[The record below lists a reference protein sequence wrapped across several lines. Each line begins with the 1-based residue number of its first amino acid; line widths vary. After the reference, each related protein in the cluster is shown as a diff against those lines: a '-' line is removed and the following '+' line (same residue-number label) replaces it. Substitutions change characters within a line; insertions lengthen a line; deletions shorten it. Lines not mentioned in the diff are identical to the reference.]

1 MTADFISRGRS
12 LLLLT
17 ALLVLYLLFWPV
29 AIDPVA
35 WNAPRNEGLTGSFAP
50 NDVLASARIIDLGA
64 HEGPEDIAG
73 GPDSLIYAST
83 ANGDIIR
90 FQADGQGL
98 ETFVNVGGRP
108 LGLEFDQAGN
118 LLVANSMLGLQRVS
132 PAGEIEL
139 LFDRTDNHPF
149 VYPNDVAVATNG
161 KIYVT
166 QSTSKF
172 TPQNSG
178 SLYDASLLDILE
190 HGGHG
195 DVFEYNPA
203 TGLAKSIM
211 QGINYANGIAISN
224 DQQYLLI
231 VELASYRVWRYWL
244 QGANAGSREIIME
257 NIPGFPDNI
266 NNGLDGRFWIGL
278 VAPRNELI
286 DVLADS
292 PLGRKVIQR
301 LPAFIRP
308 AAVPSSHV
316 ISISGNGEILMNL
329 QDTAAHFPAITGV
342 YETRENLYLSTL
354 FGHKLAIFD
363 KANLADQ

>member
-1 MTADFISRGRS
+1 MSTTLFSRYRY
-12 LLLLT
+12 LLLLP

-35 WNAPRNEGLTGSFAP
+35 WNAPRSAGLTGSFAP
-50 NDVLASARIIDLGA
+50 NDILASAQIIDLGSY
-64 HEGPEDIAG
+64 EGPEDIAG
-73 GPDSLIYAST
+73 GPDALIYAST

-90 FQADGQGL
+90 FRADGQGL

-118 LLVANSMLGLQRVS
+118 LLIANSMLGLQRVS
-132 PAGEIEL
+132 PSGEIEL
-139 LFDRTDNHPF
+139 LFDKTADHPF
-149 VYPNDVAVATNG
+149 VYPNDVAVAANG

-166 QSTSKF
+166 QSTGKF

-178 SLYDASLLDILE
+178 SPYEASLLDILE

-195 DVFEYNPA
+195 DVFEFDPT
-203 TGLAKSIM
+203 TGLARSIM
-211 QGINYANGIAISN
+211 QDINYANGIAISN

-231 VELASYRVWRYWL
+231 NELAHYRVWRYWL
-244 QGANAGSREIIME
+244 QGASAGSREIVLE

-266 NNGLDGRFWIGL
+266 NTGLDGRFWIGL
-278 VAPRNELI
+278 VAPRNDLI
-286 DVLADS
+286 DALSGS
-292 PLGRKVIQR
+292 PLRRKVIQR

-316 ISISGNGEILMNL
+316 IGINGDGEILENL
-329 QDTAAHFPAITGV
+329 QDTATHFPAITGV
-342 YETRENLYLSTL
+342 YETRDRLYLSTL

-363 KANLADQ
+363 KANLADH